1 MNLSSVQDPSSTTK
15 SVWYTPPTSGS
26 PSRLQPH
33 PPPRPPSS
41 SSSLSG
47 SASSSLHSSS
57 RNHSRSRHRSSRA
70 SHRTMAAQFTQPGPD
85 QQSGDKPTTDSVTT
99 SSFMTSSLNGIGS
112 AESKSWSSSAGGRS
126 GDVSASSGVG
136 SSLSSSDYL
145 YQSGTGSGGGGVV
158 LDHSSSATTR
168 NSTRI
173 ARRQPDS
180 LPRVGGTVSDG
191 NALLN
196 TQSSG
201 RVAALSHPKP
211 LFDAETSYLD
221 RYVSWR
227 HTFIILARCITD

>member
-1 MNLSSVQDPSSTTK
+1 
-15 SVWYTPPTSGS
+15 
-26 PSRLQPH
+26 
-33 PPPRPPSS
+33 
-41 SSSLSG
+41 
-47 SASSSLHSSS
+47 
-57 RNHSRSRHRSSRA
+57 
-70 SHRTMAAQFTQPGPD
+70 MAAQFTQPGPG
-85 QQSGDKPTTDSVTT
+85 QQSSDKPTTDSVT

-112 AESKSWSSSAGGRS
+112 AESKSWLSTAGGRS

-145 YQSGTGSGGGGVV
+145 YQSGTGGGGGVV

-191 NALLN
+191 KALLN
-196 TQSSG
+196 TQSSD
-201 RVAALSHPKP
+201 RIITSTALSHPKP
-211 LFDAETSYLD
+211 LFDAETSSLD

-227 HTFIILARCITD
+227 HTFIIFARCITD